1 MGVDKK
7 GQQTK
12 GKWKAGIST
21 KSHAVI
27 TSGGNLVEGLLTGGQ
42 VHDEKVAGELVEA
55 IMGCAVI
62 ADRGYAGDGFCR
74 ELEGNNNEVV
84 IPGGKNRKEAIVYGQ
99 EKYKKCGLIE
109 RLFGKIKEN
118 RRLTNGTV

>member
-1 MGVDKK
+1 M
-7 GQQTK
+7 
-12 GKWKAGIST
+12 
-21 KSHAVI
+21 
-27 TSGGNLVEGLLTGGQ
+27 SGGNLVEGLLTGGE

-55 IMGCAVI
+55 VMGCAVI

-74 ELEGNNNEVV
+74 ELEGNNNDVV
-84 IPGGKNRKEAIVYGQ
+84 IPGGKNRKEASVYDQ

-118 RRLTNGTV
+118 CRLMVRYEKSDITFLGFILIAFLKIFLC